1 MKKAELRVRNTGK
14 LYDDGVTPLL
24 NDNDGFEELVE
35 EGKENK
41 WNMMFPLITLIG
53 GAFIG
58 LLVTGAAGFSIGTAI
73 AAVILVVYLWL
84 LFRKGYVEKPTRLRS
99 VDTVEA

>member
-1 MKKAELRVRNTGK
+1 MRNTGK

-58 LLVTGAAGFSIGTAI
+58 LLVTGGGNLAAGDGTTATST
-73 AAVILVVYLWL
+73 L
-84 LFRKGYVEKPTRLRS
+84 LSSRCSSCASCIQSRGS
-99 VDTVEA
+99 

>member
-1 MKKAELRVRNTGK
+1 MLFYIITGKDWGPMKKAELRVRNTGK

-41 WNMMFPLITLIG
+41 WNMMFP
-53 GAFIG
+53 
-58 LLVTGAAGFSIGTAI
+58 
-73 AAVILVVYLWL
+73 
-84 LFRKGYVEKPTRLRS
+84 RS
-99 VDTVEA
+99 SP